1 MILKIIIIT
10 LNKSVIDTYFIVQLS
25 DRPVLYNLYVS
36 MYIICSDVFVVISG
50 QISMSSG
57 QSSLLIKTKLFLH
70 RQIQDGVKLFA
81 MQCIWVKIK

>member
-1 MILKIIIIT
+1 MILKMINIT
-10 LNKSVIDTYFIVQLS
+10 LNNSVIDTYFIQLS

-81 MQCIWVKIK
+81 SVYG

>member
-10 LNKSVIDTYFIVQLS
+10 LNNSVIDTYFIVQLS

-57 QSSLLIKTKLFLH
+57 QSSLLIKKKTVSSQANSRWGETFC
-70 RQIQDGVKLFA
+70 
-81 MQCIWVKIK
+81 QCIWVKIK

>member
-1 MILKIIIIT
+1 MILKMINIT
-10 LNKSVIDTYFIVQLS
+10 LNNSVIDTYFIQLS

-81 MQCIWVKIK
+81 SLYG